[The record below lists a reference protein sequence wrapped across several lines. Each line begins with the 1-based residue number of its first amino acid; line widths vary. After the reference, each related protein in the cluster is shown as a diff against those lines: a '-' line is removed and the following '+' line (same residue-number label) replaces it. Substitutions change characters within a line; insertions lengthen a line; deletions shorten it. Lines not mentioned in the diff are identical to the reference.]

1 MKTFVSNLKQI
12 MISRNLDNEKL
23 SKLSC
28 ISVEDIET
36 ILLQKKA
43 PLPSQIVSI
52 STALNIFPEKLLFS
66 SPGIPK
72 NFDCRLLA
80 LDVDGVMTD
89 GGMYIGSD
97 QKEWK
102 KFSTRDGLAIKMA
115 LRQGIEVGFI
125 SNGRNID
132 LIGYRAEMLGVKRLY
147 VGTDEKMPVLQ
158 SWCSELGISLQQV
171 AYIGDDINDKEIIS
185 HVGLGACPADAE
197 KAIMAVA
204 KVVLNTAGGQGCVRE
219 LASMLGW
226 IE

>member
-12 MISRNLDNEKL
+12 MNSRNLDNQKL

-36 ILLQKKA
+36 ILLQKKN
-43 PLPSQIVSI
+43 PLPSEIVSI

-66 SPGIPK
+66 SPGIPE

-158 SWCSELGISLQQV
+158 SWCIELGISLQQV

-185 HVGLGACPADAE
+185 NVGLGTCPADAE

>member
-12 MISRNLDNEKL
+12 MNSRNLDNQKL

-36 ILLQKKA
+36 ILLQKKN
-43 PLPSQIVSI
+43 PLPSEIVSI

-66 SPGIPK
+66 SPGIPE

-158 SWCSELGISLQQV
+158 SWCIELGISLQQV

-185 HVGLGACPADAE
+185 NVGLGACPADAE

>member
-1 MKTFVSNLKQI
+1 MKIFVSNLKRI
-12 MISRNLDNEKL
+12 MLSRELDNEKL
-23 SKLSC
+23 AKLC
-28 ISVEDIET
+28 GISIADFEN
-36 ILLQKKA
+36 ILLQQKA
-43 PLPSQIVSI
+43 PLPSEIVSI
-52 STALNIFPEKLLFS
+52 SNALNIFPEKLLLS
-66 SPGIPK
+66 SPGIPE

-102 KFSTRDGLAIKMA
+102 KFNTRDGLAIKMA

-125 SNGRNID
+125 SNGKNID

-158 SWCSELGISLQQV
+158 SWCNELGISLQQV

-185 HVGLGACPADAE
+185 IVGLGACPADAE
-197 KAIMAVA
+197 KAIVSVA

-219 LASMLGW
+219 LASLLGW